1 MPAGVAVPIVKM
13 AMVVAENAAD
23 VLEVAVLEQAR
34 RRHEQVGQQGDGGE
48 HGEPAA
54 VELRGGDVGA
64 LESLRLRQ
72 PAGDVHGDDAARRA
86 RRGTRAATSWRRC
99 RRAAAPSRPRR
110 RPSPLAIASTLTA
123 YARLLRGISSA
134 ATTATRK
141 SSASPS
147 GRPIACVATRNG
159 NVGANAPIA
168 VTTGAATAIA
178 VTTRR
183 RPIRSAST
191 ATGRTRTIPARTT
204 EPATP
209 TPVSL
214 TPKSSAAKLT
224 VWVNSVLTNADDI
237 DAAASRPSTVSA
249 RGSRRSGGA
258 HHGVGAAMAWM
269 SW

>member
-1 MPAGVAVPIVKM
+1 MSASGSAITATPA
-13 AMVVAENAAD
+13 
-23 VLEVAVLEQAR
+23 
-34 RRHEQVGQQGDGGE
+34 
-48 HGEPAA
+48 
-54 VELRGGDVGA
+54 
-64 LESLRLRQ
+64 
-72 PAGDVHGDDAARRA
+72 
-86 RRGTRAATSWRRC
+86 
-99 RRAAAPSRPRR
+99 
-110 RPSPLAIASTLTA
+110 PSPLAIASTLTA

-159 NVGANAPIA
+159 NDGAKAPSA

-191 ATGRTRTIPARTT
+191 ATGSTSTMPARTT

-214 TPKSSAAKLT
+214 TPKSSAAKFT

-237 DAAASRPSTVSA
+237 DAAASSPSTVSA

-258 HHGVGAAMAWM
+258 HHGVGAAWAWC
-269 SW
+269 S